1 MMKKPAT
8 SISVLVVDDD
18 RDARAMYGMYLRHV
32 GCRVRTA
39 RDGQVAISKANDSP
53 PDVIVMD
60 LAMPR
65 LDGWTAS
72 RWLKASP
79 ATAHIPIIAL
89 SAACDAREKARAAGC
104 DGFLAKPCQ
113 PDLLWWEIRALLHPA
128 S

>member
-1 MMKKPAT
+1 VRKRRG

-39 RDGQVAISKANDSP
+39 RDGRVAISKANIWA

-60 LAMPR
+60 LSMPV

-72 RWLKASP
+72 KWLKASP

-89 SAACDAREKARAAGC
+89 SAAPMAREGARACGC

-113 PDLLWWEIRALLHPA
+113 PDLLWWEIRALLRPE